1 MSQSTSARWIN
12 RLWRIR
18 RTWRAF
24 ALAAAALPLVQATG
38 CFPDPIGALNF
49 QLQQLI
55 NFTLIDAFNTIVQN
69 ILGL

>member
-1 MSQSTSARWIN
+1 MSRSRSDKWIIKF
-12 RLWRIR
+12 WRIR
-18 RTWRAF
+18 RTWRAI

-38 CFPDPIGALNF
+38 CFPDPIGAFNF

-55 NFTLIDAFNTIVQN
+55 NVTLIDAFNTIVQN